1 MLTADFDVK
10 MKLLILASLGLII
23 LCGTLVTVARRHTAY
38 RRHLPGVIGAMVVL
52 AFVLVSLLMIHH

>member
-1 MLTADFDVK
+1 

-52 AFVLVSLLMIHH
+52 AFVLVSLLMIHN